1 MKATEMRFFNEL
13 ISGIFDR
20 SWMGK
25 SGDRKI
31 EELTTEDL
39 LSAAMTT
46 EGDVSAHVYASQLIQ
61 RFEAMDDDK
70 QMMFFN
76 QILDLGFD
84 VDALI
89 SAAKTYKASPN
100 AAHLSDISRTADPKW
115 QKLFQLFNSVPNGTI
130 GLVHF
135 RQKLLK
141 AIKTNPD
148 LGRLDIA
155 LISEL
160 RSWFNSG
167 FLRLKPIDW
176 TTSAIVLEKIIAY
189 EAVHEISS
197 WDALRARLA
206 PEDRRC
212 FAFFHP
218 AMPDEPL
225 IFVEVALMNDTP
237 SAIAD
242 VLVTP
247 RETVDQDVANTA
259 VFYSIS
265 NCQQGLA
272 GISFGNFLIKQVA
285 RNLQLNLPNLTRFV
299 TLSPVPG
306 FRKWLQHKHTD
317 LTTKFEDAMN
327 IDQTGQADANQADEA
342 LKAELCAAAG
352 EYFLTTERPDGK
364 PNDPVARFHLG
375 NGASLDRI
383 NPFGD
388 KGANGIKHSFGLMV
402 NYLYELD
409 VVEKNHEDYSQ
420 HNAVCASQD
429 VKELH
434 SPGVEK

>member
-13 ISGIFDR
+13 ISGIIDR

-25 SGDRKI
+25 TGDRKI
-31 EELTTEDL
+31 EELTTDEL

-46 EGDVSAHVYASQLIQ
+46 EGDVSAHVYASKLLQ
-61 RFEAMDDDK
+61 RFEAMDSDE
-70 QMMFFN
+70 QMLFFH

-89 SAAKTYKASPN
+89 AAAKSYKSSPN

-135 RQKLLK
+135 REKLLT

-176 TTSAIVLEKIIAY
+176 TTSATVLEKIIAY

-225 IFVEVALMNDTP
+225 IFVEVALMNNTP

-242 VLVTP
+242 VLETP
-247 RETVDQDVANTA
+247 RETVDQGLANTA

-285 RNLQLNLPNLTRFV
+285 RNLQLDLPNLTRFV

-306 FRKWLQHKHTD
+306 FRKWLHQKHTALHD
-317 LTTKFEDAMN
+317 KL
-327 IDQTGQADANQADEA
+327 ADTMKTADKGDDG
-342 LKAELCAAAG
+342 LNAELSQAAG

-383 NPFGD
+383 NLFGD
-388 KGANGIKHSFGLMV
+388 TGENGLRHSFGVMV

-409 VVEKNHEDYSQ
+409 AVEKNHENYSQ
-420 HNAVCASQD
+420 FNTVCASDEVQKMFRPAPD
-429 VKELH
+429 K
-434 SPGVEK
+434 S

>member
-1 MKATEMRFFNEL
+1 MKSKKMRFFNEL

-25 SGDRKI
+25 AGERKI
-31 EELTTEDL
+31 AELTTEEL
-39 LSAAMTT
+39 LAAAMTT

-61 RFEAMDDDK
+61 RFESMDSDE
-70 QMMFFN
+70 QMVFFN

-89 SAAKTYKASPN
+89 SAAKTYKSSPN

-141 AIKTNPD
+141 AIKANPD

-176 TTSAIVLEKIIAY
+176 TTSATVLEKIIAY

-225 IFVEVALMNDTP
+225 IFVEVALMNETP

-247 RETVDQDVANTA
+247 RKTVEQDLASTA

-285 RNLQLNLPNLTRFV
+285 RNLQLDLPNLTRFV

-317 LTTKFEDAMN
+317 LHGKLEEVIKASN
-327 IDQTGQADANQADEA
+327 PDQSNDSLN
-342 LKAELCAAAG
+342 AELCTAAG

-383 NPFGD
+383 NLFGD
-388 KGANGIKHSFGLMV
+388 IGANGLRNSFGVMV

-409 VVEKNHEDYSQ
+409 AVEKNHENYSQ
-420 HNAVCASQD
+420 FNTVCASDEVQ
-429 VKELH
+429 KIF
-434 SPGVEK
+434 SPAAKK